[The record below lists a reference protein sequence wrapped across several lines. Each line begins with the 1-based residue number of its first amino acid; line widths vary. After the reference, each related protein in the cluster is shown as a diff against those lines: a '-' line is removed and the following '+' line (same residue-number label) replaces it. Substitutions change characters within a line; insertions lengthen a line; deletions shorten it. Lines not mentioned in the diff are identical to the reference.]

1 MCHIQIYFLWEREY
15 HFIIKNSVWR
25 FLTDYDVTSFFYCQ
39 IYREKSIILFSTTHS
54 LRRKYAREPF
64 IIHTKIMWDSH
75 VYPLPSSFSLS
86 LTSLS
91 LSLLFLL
98 VCTPRQLAEG
108 RSDGSEQEG
117 GRCLETERRQRGIEA
132 ELPLVVLKAE
142 PQHVLPLRRWRE
154 ARSGLQRRLPLT
166 KWSDNDELQRGALSP
181 SYLTPDAFHQAI
193 IDKGDL
199 LIPLVY
205 VWNNTTADGVKLRW
219 F

>member
-1 MCHIQIYFLWEREY
+1 M
-15 HFIIKNSVWR
+15 S
-25 FLTDYDVTSFFYCQ
+25 
-39 IYREKSIILFSTTHS
+39 ILF
-54 LRRKYAREPF
+54 
-64 IIHTKIMWDSH
+64 
-75 VYPLPSSFSLS
+75 PSSFSLS

-108 RSDGSEQEG
+108 QSDGSEQEG
-117 GRCLETERRQRGIEA
+117 GRRLETERRQRGIEA

-193 IDKGDL
+193 IDEGDL

-205 VWNNTTADGVKLRW
+205 VWNNTTFDDSMSSRSSWLPQYPVVTAVRKGDKEHLRPKVDVAIGCDIDVEIDHIEVDVLRLTS
-219 F
+219 